1 MQDFLAALC
10 LVLIIEGLLP
20 FASPGSWRRA
30 MEQIANLD
38 DRSLRVAGAISIV
51 AGVLLLQFVR

>member
-30 MEQIANLD
+30 MEQIANMD
-38 DRSLRVAGAISIV
+38 DRALRVAGAISIV
-51 AGVLLLQFVR
+51 AGLLLLQFVR

>member
-30 MEQIANLD
+30 MEQIAGMD

-51 AGVLLLQFVR
+51 AGLLLLQFVR